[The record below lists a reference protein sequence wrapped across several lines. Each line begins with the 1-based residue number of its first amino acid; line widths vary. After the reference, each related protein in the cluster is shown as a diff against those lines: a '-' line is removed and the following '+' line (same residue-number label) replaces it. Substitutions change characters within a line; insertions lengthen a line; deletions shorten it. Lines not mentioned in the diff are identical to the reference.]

1 VNLHND
7 ETHAQPDA
15 QHSQAAPS
23 AYTDTSS
30 DRYPAAFWRGLRQI
44 PWRAVARVVLV
55 VLALLG
61 IAWLFI
67 VSWSALL
74 PFQLGVV
81 VAYLILPFVNRLE
94 HFIPRWASIIVVYIG
109 GIALSVTAIAFLI
122 PPLVGQATQ
131 ALERL
136 PSVDEIEEQVQE
148 IFAAVEAY
156 RSALPAEVA
165 EPIDEAIAQT
175 VGSLQRNITTY
186 TREALAFLVN
196 STVGLINT
204 FNFVFGFLIVPFWI
218 FYVLKDERQGRD
230 TLNDLLPTS
239 IRADFWAILTIIDRI
254 FSGYIRGQLFLGLM
268 VGLAA
273 WVGLTALNL
282 AGFEIQYV
290 LLLAVIAGVTELIPL
305 VGPVIGAVPAVI
317 IALFDSPTTALAVL
331 ALYILIQQLENSLL
345 VPRIVGESVGI
356 HPAVLIIVLVLCTQV
371 LGFFWIILAA
381 PIAAVLRDVFRYMHG
396 RLSDPPRPAGVL
408 PDEPLPAHA
417 GAPPPQPEAAPGAS
431 QPSAVEQQAVHNIR
445 SDD

>member
-1 VNLHND
+1 V
-7 ETHAQPDA
+7 
-15 QHSQAAPS
+15 
-23 AYTDTSS
+23 
-30 DRYPAAFWRGLRQI
+30 
-44 PWRAVARVVLV
+44 VA
-55 VLALLG
+55 
-61 IAWLFI
+61 WD
-67 VSWSALL
+67 ALL

-81 VAYLILPFVNRLE
+81 VAYLLLPFVNRLE
-94 HFIPRWASIIVVYIG
+94 RLIPRWASIIVVYIG

-122 PPLVGQATQ
+122 PPLVAQATQ
-131 ALERL
+131 ALENL
-136 PSVDEIEEQVQE
+136 PSVDEIEEQVQQ

-156 RSALPAEVA
+156 RSELPVEVA

-175 VGSLQRNITTY
+175 IGSLQRNITSY
-186 TREALAFLVN
+186 ARDALSFLIN

-204 FNFVFGFLIVPFWI
+204 VNFVFGFLIVPFWI
-218 FYVLKDERQGRD
+218 FYVLKDERQGRA
-230 TLNDLLPTS
+230 TLNALLPTQ

-273 WVGLTALNL
+273 WVGLTALNM
-282 AGFEIQYV
+282 AGFEVPYV

-305 VGPVIGAVPAVI
+305 IGPVIGAIPAVI
-317 IALFDSPTTALAVL
+317 VAFFDSPTTGLAVL

-356 HPAVLIIVLVLCTQV
+356 HPAVLMIVLVLCTQV

-381 PIAAVLRDVFRYMHG
+381 PIAAVLRDVFRYVHG
-396 RLSDPPRPAGVL
+396 RLSNPPRPAGVL

-417 GAPPPQPEAAPGAS
+417 GAPPPSPEVAPSAS
-431 QPSAVEQQAVHNIR
+431 QHQQPAVEQPRSFQM
-445 SDD
+445 SDDD